1 MAATERLWIRVR
13 HRLTRS
19 VLSVMRQR
27 PRADRID
34 SGSELDE
41 SDGVFSPPITPGSS
55 SPPTPASDTGVGEYF
70 TNVLGSS
77 MEDSADQKPSK
88 LSLSGTT
95 DWRSLDTALLESNY
109 PEEVA
114 QEEAAA
120 LAEPAMILSKSPD
133 PSSDLNHSDFDELEL
148 APSES
153 PPPSRAPSPTPSGT
167 SND

>member
-1 MAATERLWIRVR
+1 
-13 HRLTRS
+13 
-19 VLSVMRQR
+19 MRQR

-109 PEEVA
+109 PEEDA
-114 QEEAAA
+114 QEQSAE
-120 LAEPAMILSKSPD
+120 LAKPTTMLTPD
-133 PSSDLNHSDFDELEL
+133 SLDPPSDMDMFDPDELEL

-153 PPPSRAPSPTPSGT
+153 PPPSRTPSGT
-167 SND
+167 SNN